1 MLQLLNYLSARGP
14 QVLKPVSLQ
23 PVLRSKANHRS
34 EKPVLG
40 NEEEP
45 TLAAAR
51 ESPSA
56 AAKSHHNQKKKILK
70 MYSAAFLAPGLTTVK

>member
-56 AAKSHHNQKKKILK
+56 AAKSHHNQKKKK
-70 MYSAAFLAPGLTTVK
+70 S